1 MRQSKDAIHRQRT
14 EVPAV
19 ERTREL
25 GMEKDRAGRNDTTIV
40 VHHLTPLAV
49 RPCNARV
56 TEWPTIDAYIVMDLD
71 HLSGRRHNRL
81 DQRRHAAGAEA
92 EAQISTRPRLAH
104 RVGVRWANED
114 QIADQDRTIG
124 LDDPP
129 QAQGLAWCEI
139 DSKTLTSEQH
149 NEAKRK
155 KADAADPI
163 EPVEPLHAPEHSMSM
178 AHLHLRVSP

>member
-1 MRQSKDAIHRQRT
+1 MRQSKGAIHRQRT

-25 GMEKDRAGRNDTTIV
+25 GMEKDRAGRDDTTIV
-40 VHHLTPLAV
+40 VHQLTPLAV

-56 TEWPTIDAYIVMDLD
+56 REWPTIDADIVMDLD

-81 DQRRHAAGAEA
+81 DQWRDAAFAEPEA
-92 EAQISTRPRLAH
+92 EISPRPRLAH
-104 RVGVRWANED
+104 RVGIRWANED

-124 LDDPP
+124 FDDPP

-139 DSKTLTSEQH
+139 DPKTLTSEQH
-149 NEAKRK
+149 NEAKRQQ
-155 KADAADPI
+155 ADAADPI
-163 EPVEPLHAPEHSMSM
+163 EPDEPLHAPEQFMSM
-178 AHLHLRVSP
+178 THFHLRVSP